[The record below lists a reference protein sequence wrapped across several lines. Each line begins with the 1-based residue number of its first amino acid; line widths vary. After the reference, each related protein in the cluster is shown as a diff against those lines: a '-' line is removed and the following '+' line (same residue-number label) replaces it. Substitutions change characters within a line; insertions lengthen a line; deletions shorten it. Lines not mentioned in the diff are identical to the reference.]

1 MAVFPSRRRRRRSR
15 HDRRRRR
22 RSRGRRRRVA
32 VRRVLPR
39 ADALGAEPIARGDGG
54 HAEARVVSALR
65 APVAEDEILLAV
77 DASAHHARGL
87 VRRRRRRVRR
97 EVHPSLVQV
106 CVEFGED
113 DVRVG
118 LGHVPR
124 DDEPRADGF
133 VRVGLPRLAAPLVA
147 NLMVGLGGLGAAE
160 VVEHDAGEGILVRL
174 DRAPTRVRVARVG
187 LPGGRGRGRG
197 DRRRGVG
204 VPRRAV
210 GGDGGDGA
218 RGGRSRGSLGRG
230 GRGVF
235 VLGRRRFR
243 DIVLGRDGVLDRGG
257 EVGLGRVREG
267 CRLEL
272 DRGSREFKRIGEGRR
287 ARVREDRGWGRD
299 RLVHPRGLRRGR
311 LRVGE
316 RDGTPEGVVLVQL
329 ALHRFEPPEDRRRA
343 VGRRL

>member
-1 MAVFPSRRRRRRSR
+1 M
-15 HDRRRRR
+15 
-22 RSRGRRRRVA
+22 
-32 VRRVLPR
+32 
-39 ADALGAEPIARGDGG
+39 
-54 HAEARVVSALR
+54 SALR
-65 APVAEDEILLAV
+65 APVAEDEILFAV

-124 DDEPRADGF
+124 DDESRADGF

-197 DRRRGVG
+197 DRRRWVG

-210 GGDGGDGA
+210 GGDGGDGPA
-218 RGGRSRGSLGRG
+218 GAGAAEAWAAGAGACSSSVGDAFGTSCSGATGSWIAGGRSDSGASERGAGSNLIAGRGSSNASARDGARASARIAGGGATASSTLGAFAAGASAWGSATEPPRG
-230 GRGVF
+230 SSSSSS
-235 VLGRRRFR
+235 RF
-243 DIVLGRDGVLDRGG
+243 IVLNHPRIDGELLVDAFDEFEGDDVEIVAPARHLDARLCRDGDV
-257 EVGLGRVREG
+257 E
-267 CRLEL
+267 
-272 DRGSREFKRIGEGRR
+272 
-287 ARVREDRGWGRD
+287 
-299 RLVHPRGLRRGR
+299 P
-311 LRVGE
+311 GE
-316 RDGTPEGVVLVQL
+316 R
-329 ALHRFEPPEDRRRA
+329 
-343 VGRRL
+343 